1 MMGFF
6 KCDIKFMTKYVCMCV
21 CIVFVIIMIILGKCE
36 GITGFSL
43 AETVE
48 LHRITSAEDMSQS
61 LIMEIC

>member
-1 MMGFF
+1 M
-6 KCDIKFMTKYVCMCV
+6 YVC
-21 CIVFVIIMIILGKCE
+21 IVIIMIILGKCE
-36 GITGFSL
+36 RITGFFL